1 MRRRLAPGLAATV
14 FLWSPLAIAGTIALL
29 GSQLLGWIFFS
40 ISDVAAL
47 CDFRD
52 PPVRSVGRV
61 LDVDWTRSRVGN
73 RPIMAYRFAHDA
85 GGATHTLTSYS
96 TARSLRAGTT
106 AAVEYPAGRP
116 DRARIAGMHRRLFGP
131 AAALAAIIPGVA
143 ALALLAAGLALAAR
157 RVRLLRDGEIVRGRL
172 VDDRRTSAHVNR
184 RPVHR
189 MGFEALSRDGR
200 TRRVTVRSSRREAI
214 GASPD
219 LVLDGDRG
227 LVLPALPGQP
237 RVEPDGSLAPGD
249 RRPPWV
255 IGLLLGAGLLG
266 WAAILAVQLP

>member
-29 GSQLLGWIFFS
+29 GSQLFGWIFFS

-47 CDFRD
+47 SDFRV
-52 PPVRSVGRV
+52 PPVRSVGRI
-61 LDVDWTRSRVGN
+61 LDVDWTRSRVRN

-85 GGATHTLTSYS
+85 DGATHTLTSYS
-96 TARSLRAGTT
+96 TARSLRAGET

-131 AAALAAIIPGVA
+131 AAALAAVVPGVV

-157 RVRLLRDGEIVRGRL
+157 RVRLLRDGAIARGRL
-172 VDDRRTSAHVNR
+172 VDDRPTNARVNR
-184 RPVHR
+184 RRVHR
-189 MGFEALSRDGR
+189 LVFEALARDGR
-200 TRRVTVRSSRREAI
+200 ARRVTVRSSHRERI
-214 GASPD
+214 GATPD
-219 LVLDGDRG
+219 VVLDGDRG

-237 RVEPDGSLAPGD
+237 RVEPDGSLAPAHP
-249 RRPPWV
+249 RPLWV
-255 IGLLLGAGLLG
+255 PGLLLAAGLLG